1 MINFIRSKRN
11 TVTDSFSKVDINVEP
26 MTVSTVH
33 KIGGVAKMETIGALV
48 KYRYSSDKKWESR
61 VGYVSFGEPTYI
73 EELAEDKVST
83 VNTVEDTFGV
93 PDDKIVFYTNEQE
106 LVTATKS
113 HQLGYKGLG
122 MDQEFI
128 VVKLLGFNQKEKAV
142 KK

>member
-1 MINFIRSKRN
+1 MINFMRGLNRN
-11 TVTDSFSKVDINVEP
+11 TVTKVNFDTEP

-33 KIGGVAKMETIGALV
+33 KINGFPQAETIGALV

-73 EELAEDKVST
+73 EELAKDRVST

-106 LVTATKS
+106 LVTAVKS

>member
-1 MINFIRSKRN
+1 MRDSKCN
-11 TVTDSFSKVDINVEP
+11 TVTKVDINAEP

-33 KIGGVAKMETIGALV
+33 KINGFPQVETIGALV

-73 EELAEDKVST
+73 EELAKDKVST

-106 LVTATKS
+106 LVTAIKS

-128 VVKLLGFNQKEKAV
+128 LQKIIGFNQKEKAV

>member
-1 MINFIRSKRN
+1 MINFMRDSKCN
-11 TVTDSFSKVDINVEP
+11 TVTKVDINAEP

-33 KIGGVAKMETIGALV
+33 KINGFPQVETIGALV
-48 KYRYSSDKKWESR
+48 KYRYACDKKWESR

-73 EELAEDKVST
+73 EELAKDKVST

-106 LVTATKS
+106 LVTAIKS

-128 VVKLLGFNQKEKAV
+128 LQKIIGLNQKEKAV

>member
-1 MINFIRSKRN
+1 MRDSKCN
-11 TVTDSFSKVDINVEP
+11 TVTKVDINAEP

-33 KIGGVAKMETIGALV
+33 KINGFPQVETIGALV
-48 KYRYSSDKKWESR
+48 KYRYASDKKWESR

-73 EELAEDKVST
+73 EELAKDKVST

-106 LVTATKS
+106 LVTAIKS

-128 VVKLLGFNQKEKAV
+128 LQKIIGFNQKEKAV

>member
-1 MINFIRSKRN
+1 MINFMRDSKCN
-11 TVTDSFSKVDINVEP
+11 TVTKVDINEEP

-33 KIGGVAKMETIGALV
+33 KINGFPQVETIGALV
-48 KYRYSSDKKWESR
+48 KYRYACDKQWESR

-73 EELAEDKVST
+73 EELAKDKVST

-106 LVTATKS
+106 LVTAIKS

-128 VVKLLGFNQKEKAV
+128 LQKIIGFNQKEKAV

>member
-1 MINFIRSKRN
+1 MINFMQDSKCN
-11 TVTDSFSKVDINVEP
+11 TVTKVDINAEP

-33 KIGGVAKMETIGALV
+33 KINGFPQVETIGALV

-73 EELAEDKVST
+73 EELAKDKVST

-106 LVTATKS
+106 LVTAIKS

-128 VVKLLGFNQKEKAV
+128 LQKIIGFNQKEKAV

>member
-1 MINFIRSKRN
+1 MRDSKCN
-11 TVTDSFSKVDINVEP
+11 SVTKVDINAEP

-33 KIGGVAKMETIGALV
+33 KINGFPQVETIGALV

-73 EELAEDKVST
+73 EELAKDKVST

-106 LVTATKS
+106 LVTAIKS

-128 VVKLLGFNQKEKAV
+128 LQKIIGFNQKEKAV

>member
-1 MINFIRSKRN
+1 MINFMRDSKCN
-11 TVTDSFSKVDINVEP
+11 TVTKVDINAEP

-33 KIGGVAKMETIGALV
+33 KINGFPQVETIGALV

-73 EELAEDKVST
+73 EELAKDKVST

-106 LVTATKS
+106 LVTAIKS

-128 VVKLLGFNQKEKAV
+128 LQKIIGFNQKEKAV